1 MGEGEARRFW
11 VYEKDGM
18 DVCAEL
24 RCSTVQYH
32 HRLWLPSLASVLL
45 FSTLSQ
51 PASQPASSH
60 ARRFG
65 RRREIARQCALAR
78 RRAVCVREQR
88 TRTQTYLTDAL
99 LLQCC
104 CAAAATLLRIM
115 RPALHSR
122 RPACSFV
129 CSYADVPV
137 ATGRWRAWGLL

>member
-51 PASQPASSH
+51 PASQPASQLPRSPLWTQ
-60 ARRFG
+60 AG
-65 RRREIARQCALAR
+65 DCATM
-78 RRAVCVREQR
+78 RACTSAGGVCEG
-88 TRTQTYLTDAL
+88 TKNADAD
-99 LLQCC
+99 
-104 CAAAATLLRIM
+104 I
-115 RPALHSR
+115 P
-122 RPACSFV
+122 
-129 CSYADVPV
+129 D
-137 ATGRWRAWGLL
+137 